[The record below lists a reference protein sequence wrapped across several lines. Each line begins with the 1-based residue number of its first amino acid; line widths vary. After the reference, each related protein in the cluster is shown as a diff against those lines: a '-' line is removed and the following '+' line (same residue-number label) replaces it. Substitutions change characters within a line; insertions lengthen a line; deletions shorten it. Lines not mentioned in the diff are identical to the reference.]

1 MKRLLLNLICI
12 VFFLNAIAQKNAHFT
27 IANTAFKKDTISI
40 VTTGAQS
47 NGDFVNTIAINNAI
61 LKMHNKGGGVVLI
74 PKGQWLTG
82 PIVLLSNVNLYMS
95 KGALVVF
102 TADFAQYPLVTSSF
116 EGVDAARCQS
126 PISAEKQTNI
136 AITGEGIFDG
146 NGLHWRPIKKD
157 KLSDAEWERHLKN
170 FGGALTEDKKTWY
183 PSKAAVEAASRKD
196 IGKLLPGKK
205 LQDFEGI
212 KDFLRPNMLRIS
224 ECDKVLV
231 EGVTFQNSP
240 AWSTH
245 FLMSKNLTIKGMIVK
260 NPWWGTNT
268 DAIDLESCSNTLLED
283 CVFDTGDDGI
293 TIKSGRDEDGRKRG
307 MPTQNLMV
315 KNCTVY
321 HAHGGF
327 VVGSEMSGGAKNI
340 YIDGCTFV
348 GTDIG
353 LRFKTARGRGG
364 IVENIHATNI
374 RMKDIVGEAIL
385 FDMYYNATDPIKLNG
400 QEDKFVIQ
408 KYPVTEATPIFRNF
422 EIENVVV
429 DGASKALFV
438 RGIPEMHVKNV
449 SIKNSY
455 FKTREGIYLEEADS
469 IAISQST
476 LLQTAVTPMLKT
488 VNAQQVFIDTIQLKK
503 LIPTASTSLAE
514 KIAATVMHIW
524 PDSFAVKPGPEAKAR
539 WSYDQGVIL
548 KGIEELWYA
557 TGDPQYFQYIQHSM
571 DYYVREDG
579 TVYDYK
585 PDEFNIDHLNNGKLL
600 LTLFQITGKEKYK
613 KALDQMHRQ
622 WQLQPRNE
630 YGGLWHKNIYPHQMW
645 LDGLY
650 MGAAFYAQ
658 YASVFHDTAAY
669 NEITRQFVLAEEHTS
684 DAKTGLLYHAW
695 DAKKQQK
702 WADPETGKSPH
713 IWGRAMGWYGMAL
726 VDALDYYPLNH
737 PGRDTLIQILNKYA
751 SAIVKVQNSNG
762 LWYDIIDAPN
772 DARNYFES
780 SASAMISRVLYKAVK
795 NGYISNSYI
804 QNAKKAYNGLVSL
817 HVKDDNGTVLLNNT
831 VSVSGLGGNPYRDGS
846 LDYYFKEPIV
856 VNDPKGMGALL
867 QCAVQAYTNEK
878 LNVKSSPVVTLDA
891 YFNNEFKKDANGN
904 DYRWHYAWEE
914 VSNGGNSCLGQ
925 QFIDRGAK
933 LRTLTAAPTTDNLK
947 NTQVY
952 IIIDADHVKD
962 NPIPNYMNANHA
974 NVIAEWVK
982 QGGTLLV
989 MTNDSSNTDL
999 VHMNI
1004 LLEKFGVQS
1013 TNESVNMVKNNAFEM
1028 GNVFAVKGNGI
1039 FSESIKM
1046 HLKEVSALE
1055 VKSPAVTV
1063 ATNGTLPVI
1072 AKATIGK
1079 GKVMVVGDPWLYNE
1093 YLDGRKLPKQY
1104 QNFQAAQ
1111 ELVNWLLK

>member
-1 MKRLLLNLICI
+1 MKRLLNLLLCI
-12 VFFLNAIAQKNAHFT
+12 AIGIVCHAQKTPQFT
-27 IANTAFKKDTISI
+27 IAKTAFKKDTLSI
-40 VTTGAQS
+40 VSTGAQS

-61 LKMHNKGGGVVLI
+61 NKMHNKGGGVVLI
-74 PKGQWLTG
+74 PQGQWLTG
-82 PIVLLSNVNLYMS
+82 PIVLLSNVNLHLS
-95 KGALVVF
+95 KGALVIF
-102 TADFAQYPLVTSSF
+102 TSDFAQYPLVVSSF
-116 EGVDAARCQS
+116 EGVDAARCKS

-136 AITGEGIFDG
+136 AITGQGVFNG
-146 NGLHWRPIKKD
+146 NGLFWRPLKKD
-157 KLSDAEWERHLKN
+157 KLSEAEWNRHLKN

-183 PSKAAVEAASRKD
+183 PSKAALEASTRKD
-196 IGKLLPGKK
+196 IGKLTAGKK

-224 ECDKVLV
+224 ECQKVLV
-231 EGVTFQNSP
+231 EGVTFENSP
-240 AWSTH
+240 AWTTH
-245 FLMSKNLTIKGMIVK
+245 FLMSKDLTIKGVIVK

-268 DAIDLESCSNTLLED
+268 DAIDLESCSNIILED

-307 MPTQNLMV
+307 MPTQNLIV

-340 YIDGCTFV
+340 YIDGCTFI

-353 LRFKTARGRGG
+353 LRFKTVRGRGG
-364 IVENIHATNI
+364 VVENIHAKNI

-400 QEDKFVIQ
+400 QEDKFEIQ
-408 KYPVTEATPIFRNF
+408 KFPVTEATPIFRNF

-429 DGASKALFV
+429 DGATKALFV
-438 RGIPEMHVKNV
+438 RGIPEMHVKN
-449 SIKNSY
+449 INIHDSY

-469 IAISQST
+469 IAISSST
-476 LLQTAVTPMLKT
+476 LLQSALVPMIKT
-488 VNAQQVFIDTIQLKK
+488 VNAEKVYIDTIQLKK
-503 LIPTASTSLAE
+503 IVPTVTTSLAE
-514 KIAATVMHIW
+514 KIASTVMNIW
-524 PDSFAVKPGPEAKAR
+524 PDSFAVKPAPGARAR

-548 KGIEELWYA
+548 KGIQELWYA

-579 TVYDYK
+579 SVYDYK

-613 KALDQMHRQ
+613 KALDQMQNQ
-622 WQLQPRNE
+622 WKLQPRND

-658 YASVFHDTAAY
+658 FASVFHDTSLY
-669 NEITRQFVLAEEHTS
+669 DEITRQFVLAEEHTR
-684 DAKTGLLYHAW
+684 DNKTGLLFHAW

-702 WADPETGKSPH
+702 WADPITGKSPH

-726 VDALDYYPLNH
+726 VDALDYYPSNH
-737 PGRDTLIQILNKYA
+737 SGRDTLIQILNRYV
-751 SAIVKVQNSNG
+751 SAIVKVQNDNG

-772 DARNYFES
+772 DTRNYFES
-780 SASAMISRVLYKAVK
+780 SASAMIGRVLFKAVK
-795 NGYISNSYI
+795 SGYIDHRYL
-804 QNAKKAYNGLVSL
+804 QNAKKAYAGLISL
-817 HVKDDNGTVLLNNT
+817 SVKDNNGEILLNNT

-856 VNDPKGMGALL
+856 VNDPKGIGALL
-867 QCAVQAYTNEK
+867 QFAVQAYTAEK
-878 LNVKSSPVVTLDA
+878 GFIQTHPIVTLDA
-891 YFNNEFKKDANGN
+891 YYNNEFKKDANGN

-914 VSNGGNSCLGQ
+914 VSNSGNACWGQ
-925 QFIDRGAK
+925 LFTDLGAK
-933 LRTLTAAPTTDNLK
+933 LNTLTAAPTANNLK
-947 NTQVY
+947 NTKVY
-952 IIIDADHVKD
+952 MIIDADHVKD
-962 NPIPNYMNANHA
+962 NPKPNYMNANEA
-974 NVIAEWVK
+974 KVIADWVSN
-982 QGGTLLV
+982 GGTLLV
-989 MTNDSSNTDL
+989 MTNDSSNADL
-999 VHMNI
+999 EHMNI

-1013 TNESVNMVKNNAFEM
+1013 TNESVNMVKNNAYEM

-1046 HLKEVSALE
+1046 HLKEVSALQT
-1055 VKSPAVTV
+1055 KAPAVPV
-1063 ATNGTLPVI
+1063 ATNGSVTVI
-1072 AKATIGK
+1072 AKANYGK
-1079 GKVMVVGDPWLYNE
+1079 GRVMVVGDPWLYNE
-1093 YLDGRKLPKQY
+1093 YIDGRKLPKQY
-1104 QNFQAAQ
+1104 QNFQASQ